1 MLARLCLIL
10 IIFLSADSTLP
21 NGIRVYEFTPGID
34 STNSFEVTAGYRTG
48 GLREIAGA
56 GGLTQVVAA
65 FLKSTPSVRAI
76 EIAAYGAGGTVEY
89 FSDTDRTGIRLKV
102 PTWAR
107 SMVERSVAEFL
118 SETPQKNPELVDRAL
133 EEVRLRMPSDSDVR
147 AGVETQFRAALLG
160 SYAQA
165 DLSKASRQT
174 VNEFFT
180 KYYGTNRAFAVTN
193 SASLESLISVER
205 RISEDPRP
213 KTEGPSGNAT
223 RVQLPRVSSDLDEG
237 AVLLGVPTPS
247 IYYRSWYALLMLD
260 RLIRETVSAKPKT
273 ELLPSLEPYFYRM
286 EVAVPSGQLSESVDA
301 ALRADLN
308 QMQYVRASREQ
319 VEAVRKSAIQ
329 FLDSERIQE
338 WFASLGVSA
347 RRMEGIEWVRSFS
360 ADDMRA
366 AARDL
371 VESDP
376 VVASWSPR
384 VRSLKLQTEYLSD
397 IAGRLAKSSSDA
409 APRLAPLN
417 SVKVIP
423 FPPHTDLAFTAKKP
437 VRLDSGVSI
446 VTSTS
451 YAVFVGPGSPNS
463 LTFYPQEPSSD
474 LLQTSYGAYRPS
486 RILVMAPP
494 ESLERLKQQWS
505 RFKGNPNDETAMVAT
520 GKIPGP
526 HLPALFVMKMLL
538 DRRVIEAGMWND
550 IQLEIRASE
559 GSTLTI
565 HGSDTDRARVL
576 SWIEDIA
583 SRPIA
588 EEDLEWARD
597 AANHHLADFL
607 PDLQSMIWEWTPDD
621 TIFDFHFIP
630 TALIKDAARMYLQ

>member
-1 MLARLCLIL
+1 
-10 IIFLSADSTLP
+10 
-21 NGIRVYEFTPGID
+21 
-34 STNSFEVTAGYRTG
+34 
-48 GLREIAGA
+48 
-56 GGLTQVVAA
+56 
-65 FLKSTPSVRAI
+65 
-76 EIAAYGAGGTVEY
+76 
-89 FSDTDRTGIRLKV
+89 
-102 PTWAR
+102 
-107 SMVERSVAEFL
+107 
-118 SETPQKNPELVDRAL
+118 
-133 EEVRLRMPSDSDVR
+133 
-147 AGVETQFRAALLG
+147 
-160 SYAQA
+160 
-165 DLSKASRQT
+165 

-193 SASLESLISVER
+193 SASLESLVSVER
-205 RISEDPRP
+205 RISEDPLP

-223 RVQLPRVSSDLDEG
+223 RGQLPRVSSDLDEG

-319 VEAVRKSAIQ
+319 VEAARKSAIQ

-338 WFASLGVSA
+338 WFASFGVSA

-360 ADDMRA
+360 ADDMRG

-371 VESDP
+371 VESNS

-384 VRSLKLQTEYLSD
+384 VRTLKLQTEYLSD
-397 IAGRLAKSSSDA
+397 IDARLVKSSNQA
-409 APRLAPLN
+409 APRLIPLG
-417 SVKVIP
+417 SAKGVP
-423 FPPHTDLAFTAKKP
+423 FPPHADVAFTEKKP
-437 VRLDSGVSI
+437 VQLDSGVSI
-446 VTSTS
+446 VASAS

-463 LTFYPQEPSSD
+463 LTFYAQEPSSD
-474 LLQTSYGAYRPS
+474 LLQTSYGAYRPA

-505 RFKGNPNDETAMVAT
+505 RFKGNPNDETAMVVT

-526 HLPALFVMKMLL
+526 HLPALLVMKMLL
-538 DRRVIEAGMWND
+538 DRRLIEAGMWND
-550 IQLEIRASE
+550 LQLDIRASE

-565 HGSDTDRARVL
+565 HGSDADRARVL

-583 SRPIA
+583 SRPIP
-588 EEDLEWARD
+588 EEDLEWARE
-597 AANHHLADFL
+597 AAIHHLEDFL
-607 PDLQSMIWEWTPDD
+607 PDLQSLIWEWTPDG
-621 TIFDFHFIP
+621 TIFDFRFIP
-630 TALIKDAARMYLQ
+630 AALIKDAARMYLQ